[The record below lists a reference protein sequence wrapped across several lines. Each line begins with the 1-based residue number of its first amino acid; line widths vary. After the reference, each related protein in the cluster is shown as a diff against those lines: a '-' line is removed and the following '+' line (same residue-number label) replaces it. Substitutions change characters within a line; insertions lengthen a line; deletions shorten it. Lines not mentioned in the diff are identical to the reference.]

1 MQRTV
6 GVEGRWSGSYG
17 SCLRLMT
24 FGGRWSDDR
33 APPAFGSGR
42 PMTDPDGLC
51 DATGVARLLDGVR
64 DGRLQRPD
72 GRAVA
77 WSEWGPND
85 GVPVLRLPGTPG
97 CRYSVRA
104 DRTLWKARNLLMI
117 TTERPGFGAS
127 TRLPGRGFAEPADDC
142 AAVLDQLGI
151 EAVHVAGGS
160 GSAPHQLAFAARH
173 PSRVRAMTI
182 LVGAAQTTEEEEDR
196 GIGLNRQGHRLYRAG
211 DLTGLRP
218 LMTEAREALLADPLA
233 AFREVMDKAPESDRV
248 VMGDPGWQE
257 SLTVS
262 IEEALR
268 QGIDGWFDE
277 GLALYG
283 DWRDVD
289 LPAVRTSLTWWHAGS
304 DANAPLTAAQRLLE
318 QIPHAQLRLFGDDE
332 GHLAGFHREDEIL
345 DELLARG

>member
-1 MQRTV
+1 M
-6 GVEGRWSGSYG
+6 
-17 SCLRLMT
+17 
-24 FGGRWSDDR
+24 
-33 APPAFGSGR
+33 
-42 PMTDPDGLC
+42 
-51 DATGVARLLDGVR
+51 
-64 DGRLQRPD
+64 
-72 GRAVA
+72 A
-77 WSEWGPND
+77 WSEWGQRD
-85 GVPVLRLPGTPG
+85 AVPVLRVPGTPG

-104 DRTLWKARNLLMI
+104 DRTLWQARNLLMI

-142 AAVLDQLGI
+142 AAVLDQL
-151 EAVHVAGGS
+151 ELESVHVYGSS

-173 PSRVRAMTI
+173 PTRVRAMTI
-182 LVGAAQTTEEEEDR
+182 LVGAAPTTEEEEDR
-196 GIGLNRQGHRLYRAG
+196 EIGLNRQARRLLRAG
-211 DLTGLRP
+211 DLAGVRR
-218 LMTEAREALLADPLA
+218 LMTDTRDALLADPLA

-257 SLTVS
+257 SMSVA

-277 GLALYG
+277 GLALSG

-289 LPAVRTSLTWWHAGS
+289 LAAVGTSLTWWHAGS
-304 DANAPLTAAQRLLE
+304 DANAPLSAAQRLLE

-332 GHLAGFHREDEIL
+332 GHLASFHREDEIL